1 MPSRSTGQS
10 MITATIRNLVVPLS
24 ALATAP
30 ILAYSLGV
38 EERGELAAATVPLFL
53 FISLASV
60 GLPEATTYLV
70 ARGRVH
76 ARDVTRFAVILSLG
90 TGLIG
95 TLVAFWLAPWLTDN
109 DERVTQLVMLATWA
123 LIPTLLVGCLRGYAS
138 GLHEWRLVN
147 TEKYIGAAIKLVG
160 IGGLALVGELTLE
173 GAVVVTAVAPV
184 LGGLA
189 YAPLSRVAQP
199 QIAPMPHRRDMMSY
213 GSRIWMGAV
222 AGVLL
227 ARIDQMLL
235 LPLSSAYQ
243 LGLYVAAVTI
253 GDVVALANNAVRE
266 VTLAS
271 EARETSRDRLQRAA
285 RISLFVSVLVGLV
298 VIAILPWFLPLMFG
312 PEFGPAYSATVLVI
326 AATALGVPGSVAGAG
341 LSGRG
346 RPGLR
351 SVSLIFGALVN
362 VLLVVILVPEYGALG
377 AALATL
383 AGSLIAANLNI
394 VFLAVMYK
402 FPVVDFYAVRFADVR
417 FLCVRL
423 TAFFKRN
430 NGGGT
435 LVS

>member
-1 MPSRSTGQS
+1 

-53 FISLASV
+53 FVSLASV

-70 ARGRVH
+70 ARGRTH
-76 ARDVTRFAVILSLG
+76 ARDVTRFAVMLSLG
-90 TGLIG
+90 TGIIG

-109 DERVTQLVMLATWA
+109 DERVTQLVVLATWA

-147 TEKYIGAAIKLVG
+147 TEKYIGAVIRLVG
-160 IGGLALVGELTLE
+160 IGGLALLGELSLE
-173 GAVVVTAVAPV
+173 GAVIVTAVAPV
-184 LGGLA
+184 MGGIA
-189 YAPLSRVAQP
+189 YAPLRRVARP
-199 QIAPMPHRRDMMSY
+199 LIAPMPHRRDLVSY

-222 AGVLL
+222 SGVLL

-271 EARETSRDRLQRAA
+271 EAREASRERLQRAA
-285 RISLFVSVLVGLV
+285 RISLFVSVLVGIG

-326 AATALGVPGSVAGAG
+326 VATALGVPGSVAGAG

-351 SVSLIFGALVN
+351 SLSLIFGAVANVILV
-362 VLLVVILVPEYGALG
+362 VLLVPAYGALG
-377 AALATL
+377 AAFATL
-383 AGSLIAANLNI
+383 VGSLIAANANI
-394 VFLAVMYK
+394 VFLSVIYK
-402 FPVVDFYAVRFADVR
+402 FPAVHFYAVRPSDVH
-417 FLCVRL
+417 FLYVRL
-423 TAFFKRN
+423 AAFFRRGKD
-430 NGGGT
+430 GEAV
-435 LVS
+435 VS